1 MNRKLFLLFIVIA
14 FSVFVVAAPRIYQQ
28 SGTIIEINKA
38 EHLNEIQQYQQKCEK
53 LIQEP
58 EIRFAGFLDMMG
70 NLITGGFSKGVMPLK
85 DETERK
91 KMFIEAVLR
100 VRTRQ
105 EFDHKLGPVEYAAAR
120 RKNVVVMTFLV
131 DDKVLFVSAEYDI
144 ETDKTA
150 RKIMEI
156 CGI

>member
-1 MNRKLFLLFIVIA
+1 MTQADN
-14 FSVFVVAAPRIYQQ
+14 
-28 SGTIIEINKA
+28 
-38 EHLNEIQQYQQKCEK
+38 LNEIQKYQQKCEK

-70 NLITGGFSKGVMPLK
+70 NLITGGFSKGVIPFK

-91 KMFIEAVLR
+91 KMFIESVLR
-100 VRTRQ
+100 VRIRQ
-105 EFDHKLGPVEYAAAR
+105 DFDYKLGSVEYAAAR

-131 DDKVLFVSAEYDI
+131 GDKVLFVSTEYDI
-144 ETDKTA
+144 EIDKTA